1 MTGEHWYPSRV
12 TEIPPPECYEL
23 LASRSVGR
31 IAFVVDGAPS
41 VVPVNHTVDG
51 EDIVF
56 RTSPHSELGRS
67 MVQGPVAFEV
77 DQFDDLS
84 QTGWSVLVQG
94 AAAYDDPEATPS
106 REQPRPWPE
115 GVRSLV
121 VRIRPH
127 QVTGRR
133 LIGVEDQSSDR

>member
-1 MTGEHWYPSRV
+1 M

-67 MVQGPVAFEV
+67 MVQGPVAFQV
-77 DQFDDLS
+77 DDFDDFS

-94 AAAYDDPEATPS
+94 TVHYDDSDEVSPENP
-106 REQPRPWPE
+106 PRPWVE
-115 GVRSLV
+115 GVRGLLV
-121 VRIRPH
+121 RVQPRL
-127 QVTGRR
+127 VTGRR
-133 LIGVEDQSSDR
+133 LIGV